1 MKIAKSQK
9 IIASLVFVIML
20 ALLAAGAVGLMSR
33 QQASTF
39 NTLDEMRSYSVMS
52 AAHQPLVDQYGKEA
66 NAKAYEHAQAS
77 GFSRNQRRDY
87 VLEQEALARK
97 DALEQLRPGFAKD
110 SPGYEQA
117 ILALD
122 TKLEEYYLALHAEE
136 QAFLADKGKEA
147 PPVAEPAPEQ
157 AAPAEGAE
165 GAVMEAPISE
175 DDAMR
180 PVIDDLT
187 GFEPS
192 AALTAQK
199 EAITP
204 YADALLAEI
213 SLIHPSL
220 TPEMLAGARQQVVDA
235 VRAKGDNFKTIYDRA
250 VAAGADSLLTG
261 RDPLFMRMVREAE
274 NLLYLAFGAL
284 ALGLSILFY
293 KQMVKRMG
301 TPRFIILLFFI
312 LLIVLAGL
320 YNIAIPGMITNILQR
335 LGMYGVLALAML
347 PGIQS
352 GISLNMGMPIGII
365 SGLLS
370 TVIALEMNMTGW
382 GALVFAMVV
391 GILMAIPVGY
401 AYGLLLNRI
410 KGSEMTVSTYVGFS
424 YVSLFCIAWM
434 LLPFRNPKLTWALGS
449 GLRLMH
455 NMTGNI
461 GGLLDNF
468 LRFNVLGVSVP
479 TGLLLFLGLSCLVMY
494 LFERSRKGVAMIA
507 AGSNPAFAKASGINV
522 DQMRIIGTTLSTVIA
537 AVGIIVYSQSFGFM
551 SLYMGP
557 QQMGFIAASAIL
569 IGGASVSKAKVF
581 HVILGTFLFQG
592 VLAMGIQVANAMI
605 DVSGLSEVMRILISN
620 GIILYA
626 LTQAGGKGRD

>member
-9 IIASLVFVIML
+9 ILAGLVFLIML
-20 ALLAAGAVGLMSR
+20 ALLVAGIMGLMAR
-33 QQASTF
+33 HQDSTF
-39 NTLDEMRSYSVMS
+39 ATLDEMRSYSVM
-52 AAHQPLVDQYGKEA
+52 ATAHQPLVDQYGKEA
-66 NAKAYEHAQAS
+66 NEKAYEYAQAN
-77 GFSRNQRRDY
+77 GYSRNQRRDY

-97 DALEQLRPGFAKD
+97 EALVALRPGFSQD
-110 SPGYEQA
+110 SPGYAQA
-117 ILALD
+117 ILTLD
-122 TKLEEYYLALHAEE
+122 KELEKYYLALDAEE
-136 QAFLADKGKEA
+136 KAFLAAKGQEA
-147 PPVAEPAPEQ
+147 PPVEVPVEEAP
-157 AAPAEGAE
+157 PAEGTDA
-165 GAVMEAPISE
+165 AVMEAPISE

-192 AALTAQK
+192 AALVAQR

-204 YADALLAEI
+204 YADALLSEI
-213 SLIHPSL
+213 SLIHPAL
-220 TPEMLAGARQQVVDA
+220 TADMLAGARQPIIDA
-235 VRAKGDNFKTIYDRA
+235 VRAKGDTFETIYDRA
-250 VAAGADSLLTG
+250 LAAGADSVLTG

-284 ALGLSILFY
+284 ALGLAILFY
-293 KQMVKRMG
+293 KTMVKRMG

-370 TVIALEMNMTGW
+370 TVIALEMNLTGW
-382 GALVFAMVV
+382 GALVFAIVV
-391 GILMAIPVGY
+391 GILMAVPVGY

-455 NMTGNI
+455 NMSGNI

-522 DQMRIIGTTLSTVIA
+522 DHMRIIGTTLSTVIA

>member
-1 MKIAKSQK
+1 MNISKSQK
-9 IIASLVFVIML
+9 ILAGLVFVIML
-20 ALLAAGAVGLMSR
+20 ALLAAGIYGLYAR

-39 NTLDEMRSYSVMS
+39 ETLDEMRSYSVMS
-52 AAHQPLVDQYGKEA
+52 AAHQPLVDEYGKAANDEA
-66 NAKAYEHAQAS
+66 YAYAQEQ

-87 VLEQEALARK
+87 VLEQEALARTK
-97 DALEQLRPGFAKD
+97 ALEELRPRFSAHAE
-110 SPGYEQA
+110 GYDAA

-122 TKLEEYYLALHAEE
+122 TQLNNYYTALHEEE
-136 QAFLADKGKEA
+136 QAFLKQQG
-147 PPVAEPAPEQ
+147 Q
-157 AAPAEGAE
+157 AAPAPEPDVEEPAPAE
-165 GAVMEAPISE
+165 GGEDALMEAPMT

-192 AALTAQK
+192 AALVAQR
-199 EAITP
+199 EAATP
-204 YADALLAEI
+204 YADALLNEI
-213 SLIHPSL
+213 SLIYPDL
-220 TPEMLAGARQQVVDA
+220 TADMLAGARTQVVDA
-235 VRAKGDNFKTIYDRA
+235 VRAKGDNFETIYDRS
-250 VAAGADSLLTG
+250 VAAGADSVLTG

-284 ALGLSILFY
+284 ALALSILYY

-320 YNIAIPGMITNILQR
+320 YDIAIPGMITNILQR

-382 GALVFAMVV
+382 GALAFAMIL
-391 GILMAIPVGY
+391 GILLAIPVGY

-455 NMTGNI
+455 NMSGNI
-461 GGLLDNF
+461 GGLLDNT

-479 TGLLLFLGLSCLVMY
+479 TGLLLFLGLCCLIMY

-507 AGSNPAFAKASGINV
+507 AGSNPAFARASGINV
-522 DQMRIIGTTLSTVIA
+522 DHMRIIGTTLSTVIA

>member
-9 IIASLVFVIML
+9 IIAGLVFVIML

-97 DALEQLRPGFAKD
+97 DALEQQRPGFAKD

-235 VRAKGDNFKTIYDRA
+235 VRAKGDTFQTIYDRA

-391 GILMAIPVGY
+391 GILMAVPVGY

-522 DQMRIIGTTLSTVIA
+522 DHMRIIGTTLSTVIA